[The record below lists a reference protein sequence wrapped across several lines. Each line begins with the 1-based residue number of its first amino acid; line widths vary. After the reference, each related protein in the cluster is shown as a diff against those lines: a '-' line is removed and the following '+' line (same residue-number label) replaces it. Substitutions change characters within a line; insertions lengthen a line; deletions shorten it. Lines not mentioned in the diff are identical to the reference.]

1 MSSKPSARESA
12 KAKTS
17 AAPAANK
24 DFSKS
29 PIRAPKE
36 VLDRICG
43 RAHYL
48 TTQMIWLANNREKD
62 KGDPKVGGHPAACA
76 SSLHI
81 TGALH
86 LIAKTGFDYIANK
99 PHAAPVDHSYNYLLK
114 LMLNN
119 GAHATP
125 ADPAAH
131 FAEHGPEF
139 LGQDLSRLSQE
150 DMDLAME
157 GLRKFSQNGEPVFQ
171 SYHSAYDSDHHG
183 FLPSGTVGI
192 PPVNA
197 GYLAHAYRFAKDHGY
212 EVPDAHFWSII
223 GDSEFREGSLHEAIP
238 DFAERELG
246 NLTWIVDYNR
256 QSLDGHRITN
266 KEIMNGTDDKRIER
280 TLHANGWDVIQVQ
293 HGHKRLELFK
303 RPGGEVFKKFLEE
316 ELQDYEFQALLL
328 VHDFAALRQGML
340 KTHPH
345 LKQFLSG
352 VNDQELFWAFRDLGG
367 HDIIALA
374 KAMLESKEN
383 PRKPTMI
390 IAHTLKGW
398 GLENAAEPGNHSS
411 LPTQDEVDALRR
423 AQDLSFDRGG
433 KLDENRYFEGF
444 DEKTEEGKYLK
455 MRGDELYAEIKTQ
468 YALRDKNWAS
478 FQERMKTNGEIPVAM
493 GISLKMAQYP
503 HTQWMLG
510 QLTAKLTRIA
520 NAPLDASKIS
530 ADKTTDAKAPKAL
543 PAEELPWR
551 VPAELFVTMAPDVGT
566 STNLNPAMDGHIFG
580 AAVTQDIETQLGV
593 KDKKLPDLVP
603 GEENDDRFIRFEIA
617 ESNVMSCVGSYGKIR
632 EFLGIPILPLMTVY
646 DFFIKRAHDQFFYNL
661 YWKSSF
667 ICVGTPAGVTLS
679 PEGAQHGWKSD
690 FQIPNQITWEPF
702 FCQELDWILSD
713 AIRRHMTGDN
723 TGRTGVVIR
732 GVTRGAEQKAFAQNL
747 KRQLR
752 FKKDRS
758 QMLHATGFEM
768 PGAVDEATI
777 ESMSEDEMFEVVRQ
791 DVLAGAY
798 FLVDY
803 RGYAGYEPGD
813 NVVNIFAL
821 GSLTTEALKASDQL
835 LRRGIYAN
843 VIVVTSTDLMLGVQ
857 AHNDDYALLKE
868 RLQLNANLHLVPTS
882 YTNGQGNGQG
892 TPELVTVAGRRVP
905 CVSVHDGEPGLM
917 DNIGSALGV
926 RQEALAV
933 RKHSKCGRPN
943 EIYAYHH
950 LDSESIIEACGK
962 VLSETALEQVEIAP
976 HVLQALSQANAEA
989 AGSSKPNWRALW
1001 PERPTDTH

>member
-1 MSSKPSARESA
+1 MSSKPSARVSA
-12 KAKTS
+12 TA
-17 AAPAANK
+17 
-24 DFSKS
+24 KS

-36 VLDRICG
+36 VLDRISG

-62 KGDPKVGGHPAACA
+62 KGDPKIGGHPAACA

-86 LIAKTGFDYIANK
+86 LVVKSGFDFIANK

-114 LMLNN
+114 LFLNN
-119 GAHATP
+119 GGH
-125 ADPAAH
+125 
-131 FAEHGPEF
+131 HGSPVDF
-139 LGQDLSRLSQE
+139 MGQDLSRLTQE
-150 DMDLAME
+150 EMDQAMV
-157 GLRKFSQNGEPVFQ
+157 GLRKFASHGEHVFQ

-192 PPVNA
+192 PPVNV
-197 GYLAHAYRFAKDHGY
+197 GYLAHAYRFAAEHGY
-212 EVPDAHFWSII
+212 KVPDAHFWAII
-223 GDSEFREGSLHEAIP
+223 GDSEFREGSLFEAIP

-280 TLHANGWDVIQVQ
+280 TMIANGWDVIQVQ

-303 RPGGEVFKKFLEE
+303 RPGGAAFKTFLED

-328 VHDFAALRQGML
+328 VRDYKALREGLL
-340 KTHPH
+340 KERPQ
-345 LKQFLSG
+345 LKEFLAN
-352 VNDQELFWAFRDLGG
+352 VNDQELYWAFRDLGG
-367 HDIIALA
+367 HDIIALSQ
-374 KAMLESKEN
+374 AMMKSKEN
-383 PRKPTMI
+383 KRKPTMI

-398 GLENAAEPGNHSS
+398 GLEDAAAPGNHSS
-411 LPTQDEVDALRR
+411 LPDQAEVDALRI
-423 AQDLSFDRGG
+423 AQELSFDKKGAG
-433 KLDENRYFEGF
+433 AEGFAPNRYFEGF
-444 DEKTEEGKYLK
+444 ADGTAESDYLK
-455 MRGDELYAEIKTQ
+455 MRGEELYSQIKEH
-468 YALRDKNWAS
+468 YAARDRNWNA
-478 FQERMKTNGEIPVAM
+478 FQERLEKNGEIPVAL

-520 NAPLDASKIS
+520 NAPLEGQTAKGE
-530 ADKTTDAKAPKAL
+530 DKKLKSL
-543 PAEELPWR
+543 PTEEIPWR
-551 VPAELFVTMAPDVGT
+551 APAELFVTMAPDVGT
-566 STNLNPAMDGHIFG
+566 STNLNPAMDGKIFG
-580 AAVTQDIETQLGV
+580 AAVVPDFETELGV

-603 GEENDDRFIRFEIA
+603 GEDNSDRFIRFEIA

-667 ICVGTPAGVTLS
+667 ICVGTPSGVTLS

-713 AIRRHMTGDN
+713 AIKRHMTGDN
-723 TGRTGVVIR
+723 EGRTGVVIR
-732 GVTRGAEQKAFAQNL
+732 GVTRGAEQKAFLQSL

-752 FKKDRS
+752 FKRDQS
-758 QMLHATGFEM
+758 QALFATGFEM
-768 PGAVDEATI
+768 AGAVDEAQVEAMGEEEI
-777 ESMSEDEMFEVVRQ
+777 FEAIRH

-798 FLVDY
+798 YLVDY

-821 GSLTTEALKASDQL
+821 GSLTTEALKASDAL

-843 VIVVTSTDLMLGVQ
+843 VIVVTCTDLLLGVQ
-857 AHNDDYALLKE
+857 AHEDGYAVLKQ
-868 RLQLNANLHLVPTS
+868 RLGLNANLHIVSAKDGGDVNL
-882 YTNGQGNGQG
+882 
-892 TPELVTVAGRRVP
+892 ELAVIAGRRVP
-905 CVSVHDGEPGLM
+905 CVSVHDGEPGLL
-917 DNIGSALGV
+917 DNIGSALGI
-926 RQEALAV
+926 RQESLAV
-933 RKHSKCGRPN
+933 RKHSKCGRPS
-943 EIYAYHH
+943 EIYKYHG

-962 VLSETALEQVEIAP
+962 VLAETALEQTVVSTQTLASLHAGQQTSAP
-976 HVLQALSQANAEA
+976 QVD
-989 AGSSKPNWRALW
+989 WRQLW
-1001 PERPTDTH
+1001 PERHDH